1 MARQD
6 GSRGKV
12 GRRTFLRD
20 VGSTAVALAAGAI
33 GLPSLLTASRTEAAG
48 SRGAISQAIP
58 VGQGAAEEP
67 SAGNWKTWVL
77 RSGSDS
83 RLPEPAPPNSPQAV
97 RELAQLKQAQLE
109 RTQAQ
114 IDAARFWDAGP
125 ATRRWTEMQLDMI
138 KTHRPNPPRASRGLA
153 LLHIAV
159 FDAVV
164 AAWHAKYT
172 YNFPAPSN
180 VDPTLTPA
188 LPPRNNPSYPSE
200 HAVVAGAA
208 AQVLKHLFPRQG
220 ADWFEAK
227 AREAAASRV
236 WAGVDWP
243 SAVEQGLALGRAV
256 ADRVLAQAAADGAN
270 APWDG
275 RRPTGVCYWKP
286 TPPGLVYP
294 PLEPVWGQVRPW
306 LLTTGDLFRPDR
318 SPVCGSAEEREQM
331 LEVYRA
337 VNSLTAEQKR
347 IASFWDDGPGTF
359 TPPGH
364 WAEIALRLVERYQTS
379 TPRAARLFAYQGVA
393 AMVAGVCVWDA
404 KFAYWSLRP
413 VTYIQDYVDPNW
425 TSFITT
431 PPFPGFVS
439 GHSGFSGASA
449 TLLGYVFPQEK
460 AALQAMAAEAALSRL
475 YGGIHI
481 RVDNEVGLT
490 MGRRIGAFASAR
502 ALSDD
507 IEDLIGRRIL
517 ERGQGN
523 ALIAKLTAVVAQVN
537 RKNIAGAIREL
548 QLFVGEVSA
557 VIRAQEVQPLAEAA
571 TDIISQ
577 LSS

>member
-33 GLPSLLTASRTEAAG
+33 GLPSLITASRTEAAG

-67 SAGNWKTWVL
+67 YAGNWKTWVL
-77 RSGSDS
+77 RSGSEM
-83 RLPEPAPPNSPQAV
+83 RLPEPTPPNSAQGV
-97 RELAQLKQAQLE
+97 RELAALKQAQLE

-236 WAGVDWP
+236 WAGADWP

-256 ADRVLAQAAADGAN
+256 ADRVLAQAAIDGADT
-270 APWDG
+270 PWDEK
-275 RRPTGVCYWKP
+275 RLTGVCYWKP
-286 TPPGLVYP
+286 TPPGFIYP
-294 PLEPVWGQVRPW
+294 PLEPPWGKVRPW
-306 LLTTGDLFRPDR
+306 LLASGDLFRPGR
-318 SPVCGSAEEREQM
+318 SPACGSAEEHEQM
-331 LEVYRA
+331 LEVYRT

-364 WAEIALRLVERYQTS
+364 WAEIALRLADRYQIS
-379 TPRAARLFAYQGVA
+379 TPRAARSFAYQAVA

-413 VTYIQDYVDPNW
+413 VTYLQDYVDPNW

-481 RVDNEVGLT
+481 RADNEVGLT
-490 MGRRIGAFASAR
+490 MGRRIGAFASVR

-523 ALIAKLTAVVAQVN
+523 ALIAKLTAVVAHVN

-548 QLFVGEVSA
+548 QAFIGEVSA
-557 VIRAQEVQPLAEAA
+557 VIRAQEGQPLAEAA